1 VKEQAPEAFMR
12 NTIILAVVFTC
23 TVGCEETKKPE
34 AEPKPAA
41 VAAPVIASAVVK
53 AAEPAASAVVDPA
66 KAAQAEAQKAVEEN
80 PLTPCCRA
88 LGRIG
93 FTERSQEYT
102 AAAQDCGKGME
113 ANKTLAQV
121 AGDLKK
127 ALKGKSLPDECVA
140 K

>member
-1 VKEQAPEAFMR
+1 MR
-12 NTIILAVVFTC
+12 NAMILAAVFLFTA
-23 TVGCEETKKPE
+23 GCEEAKKPE
-34 AEPKPAA
+34 AEPAL
-41 VAAPVIASAVVK
+41 VAPVIASAAVK
-53 AAEPAASAVVDPA
+53 TTPEPAASAVDPA

-93 FTERSQEYT
+93 FNERSQEYT

-121 AGDLKK
+121 ASDAKK
-127 ALKGKSLPDECVA
+127 ALKGKALPDECVA

>member
-1 VKEQAPEAFMR
+1 MR
-12 NTIILAVVFTC
+12 NAIIVAGVFIF
-23 TVGCEETKKPE
+23 TVGCEEAKKPE
-34 AEPKPAA
+34 AAPAP
-41 VAAPVIASAVVK
+41 VAAPVIASAAVK
-53 AAEPAASAVVDPA
+53 AAEPAPSAAVDPV

-93 FTERSQEYT
+93 FNERSQEYT

-121 AGDLKK
+121 AADLKK

>member
-1 VKEQAPEAFMR
+1 MR
-12 NTIILAVVFTC
+12 NAMILAAVFLF
-23 TVGCEETKKPE
+23 TVGCEEAKKPD
-34 AEPKPAA
+34 AETQ
-41 VAAPVIASAVVK
+41 AAPVVPPTIASAAVK
-53 AAEPAASAVVDPA
+53 TTPEPAASAVDPA

-93 FTERSQEYT
+93 FNERSQEYT

-121 AGDLKK
+121 AADLKK
-127 ALKGKSLPDECVA
+127 ALKGKALPDECVA

>member
-1 VKEQAPEAFMR
+1 MR
-12 NTIILAVVFTC
+12 NAMILAAVFLF
-23 TVGCEETKKPE
+23 TVGCEEAKKPD
-34 AEPKPAA
+34 AETAPAA
-41 VAAPVIASAVVK
+41 PPVITSAAVK
-53 AAEPAASAVVDPA
+53 TTPEPAASAVDPA

-102 AAAQDCGKGME
+102 AAAQECGKGME

-121 AGDLKK
+121 ASDAKK
-127 ALKGKSLPDECVA
+127 ALKGKALPDECVA